1 MKLIHC
7 ADVHLA
13 SALETSL
20 SPDRAKQRRGEI
32 LLTFADLI
40 RYAVQNG
47 VRAVLI
53 AGDLFDANDVPAR
66 SVERVFS
73 LMQNA
78 PNVDFYYLRGNHDGA
93 FLPPCPPNVA
103 IVPRDGQ
110 WLVHRYDD
118 ATLAFCDPPAEDED
132 YPSRLILR
140 KEERNIVC
148 LHGQLVTGGK
158 TRGEQINLRD
168 FAGKNIDYMALGHV
182 HDYRQFPIDARG
194 RAVYSGCLEGRG
206 FDECGQKGFVL
217 LNADAGGIAHEFI
230 PFAKRTLHEI
240 SADISNAQSAQD
252 VEKIVN
258 AAVEPIDARDMV
270 ALHLCGAVSADVPLE
285 KDYLLSALRMRFFA
299 ARLYDD
305 TRLAIDAADYA
316 DDLSLKGAFVR
327 LVLESD
333 LDEAEKKRVLACGLG
348 AIGGEVSF

>member
-1 MKLIHC
+1 M
-7 ADVHLA
+7 
-13 SALETSL
+13 
-20 SPDRAKQRRGEI
+20 
-32 LLTFADLI
+32 
-40 RYAVQNG
+40 
-47 VRAVLI
+47 
-53 AGDLFDANDVPAR
+53 
-66 SVERVFS
+66 
-73 LMQNA
+73 
-78 PNVDFYYLRGNHDGA
+78 
-93 FLPPCPPNVA
+93 
-103 IVPRDGQ
+103 
-110 WLVHRYDD
+110 
-118 ATLAFCDPPAEDED
+118 
-132 YPSRLILR
+132 
-140 KEERNIVC
+140 
-148 LHGQLVTGGK
+148 
-158 TRGEQINLRD
+158 
-168 FAGKNIDYMALGHV
+168 
-182 HDYRQFPIDARG
+182 
-194 RAVYSGCLEGRG
+194 
-206 FDECGQKGFVL
+206 L
-217 LNADAGGIAHEFI
+217 LNATASGIAHEFI

-240 SADISNAQSAQD
+240 SADVSNANSAQD